1 MPRRTTRH
9 KAEDTKHLSMMENL
23 VDDIA
28 ENMEHEEKREE
39 NSPKCE
45 EEHRE
50 NAEEHQK
57 GVDSPRH

>member
-1 MPRRTTRH
+1 
-9 KAEDTKHLSMMENL
+9 MENL

-28 ENMEHEEKREE
+28 GIMEHEEKREE